1 MNNVSLIG
9 NLTRDPELRTYNSE
23 NCCKFTVAINGR
35 KRPDGTQEADFIP
48 VTAWGKT
55 ADVVA
60 QYCRKGSKVGVSG
73 RLKSG
78 SYEKDGHK
86 VYTLDV
92 IASQVDFLSTA
103 ATGNGGGNMP
113 PAPPAFSAQNGF
125 TQVDDDELPF

>member
-1 MNNVSLIG
+1 M
-9 NLTRDPELRTYNSE
+9 
-23 NCCKFTVAINGR
+23 AINGR

-60 QYCRKGSKVGVSG
+60 QYCHKGSKVGVSG
-73 RLKSG
+73 RLNSG
-78 SYEKDGHK
+78 SYERDGHK

-103 ATGNGGGNMP
+103 ATGNGGGNPP
-113 PAPPAFSAQNGF
+113 PAPPAFSPQNGF